1 MTFNEF
7 IEMKIKEANDY
18 ARGVTDEEQC
28 IAADAWEAGKLEAA
42 QHILEMWR
50 EPWPVT
56 QMRFID
62 RLEKYVESLK

>member
-1 MTFNEF
+1 M
-7 IEMKIKEANDY
+7 DSS
-18 ARGVTDEEQC
+18 G
-28 IAADAWEAGKLEAA
+28 AAAAWEFGQLEAA